1 MDLFNFIRTQL
12 PILDVV
18 SEYTTLKQSG
28 HYFKG
33 NCPFHS
39 EKTASFSVSP
49 HKDIFYCF
57 GCHATGDVVGFLS
70 KIENCSQFEAAKFL
84 VERYNLKVP
93 TDVTKDFEVAQKSE
107 EEKKRYFI
115 LCSLVA
121 QWCHDNLN
129 NNKVAFDYVKDRGF
143 EQNSINKYLMGYF
156 PGGHLSLKNL
166 LNTISKHGFLAH
178 DLIKANIIAE
188 GRNTLY
194 SPFEERI
201 MFPIRDL
208 MGRFC
213 GFGGRIFKEND
224 ERAKYYNSHE
234 NEFFDKGSLLFG
246 LDLAKKAIQE
256 SGRVYLVEGYVDCII
271 MSQNNYNNTIAVLG
285 TSCTTEHLKILSRF
299 TKEIYV
305 LYDGDNA
312 GRNAMLRLT
321 EMCWG
326 FNLDLRV
333 VSLPDKDDP
342 ASFLLNGGDLG
353 GLINSAQDIYSFF
366 IESSSS
372 NFYNKSLQEKIWTVK
387 KIIDI
392 IRNID
397 DSLKRD
403 ILLQEVS
410 SKLNIPVE
418 SLKKES
424 MLESKK
430 LSWQNKEK
438 QDKEN
443 IEDEEYQADVDV
455 SEIEKKLITE
465 IMHNFDLLTPD
476 NFYLVDYFS
485 SPAKEILYALIDLKN
500 PSTSSGQ
507 AGHVL
512 DFNNFIK
519 QLDEDKRQFVSKL
532 LFEHKQERSNN
543 FKNLLLQF
551 QKKNWKRI
559 AYSIKLQIE
568 QAQKNSDIENIKVL
582 LNNFQELKKKLLNG
596 EKNG

>member
-1 MDLFNFIRTQL
+1 MDLFNFLRTQL
-12 PILDVV
+12 PILDVI

-33 NCPFHS
+33 SCPFHS

-84 VERYNLKVP
+84 IERYNLKVP
-93 TDVTKDFEVAQKSE
+93 TDITKNFEVVQKSE
-107 EEKKRYFI
+107 EEKKRYFV

-121 QWCHDNLN
+121 QWCYENLI
-129 NNKVAFDYVKDRGF
+129 NNKLAFDYLKDRGF
-143 EQNSINKYLMGYF
+143 EQRIINTFLIGYF
-156 PGGHLSLKNL
+156 PGGHLALKNL
-166 LNTISKHGFLAH
+166 LTYISKHGFLAH
-178 DLIKANIIAE
+178 DLISAHIIME

-201 MFPIRDL
+201 IFPIKD
-208 MGRFC
+208 MIGRFC
-213 GFGGRIFKEND
+213 GFGGRTFKEND

-234 NEFFDKGSLLFG
+234 NEFFDKSSILFG
-246 LDLAKKAIQE
+246 LDLAKKSIQD
-256 SGRVYLVEGYVDCII
+256 SSRVFLVEGYVDCII
-271 MSQNNYNNTIAVLG
+271 MAQNNFSNTVAVLG

-299 TKEIYV
+299 AKEIYV

-326 FNLDLRV
+326 FNLDLKV
-333 VSLPDKDDP
+333 VRLPENEDP
-342 ASFLLNGGDLG
+342 ASYLLKDGDLNN
-353 GLINSAQDIYSFF
+353 LILIAQDIYSFF
-366 IESSSS
+366 IETSSS

-397 DSLKRD
+397 DVLKRD

-424 MLESKK
+424 MVEPKK
-430 LSWQNKEK
+430 LSWQNKDK
-438 QDKEN
+438 QDK
-443 IEDEEYQADVDV
+443 IESEINEDNQGDVDV

-485 SPAKEILYALIDLKN
+485 SPAKEILYALIDLKKKSEIIN
-500 PSTSSGQ
+500 
-507 AGHVL
+507 
-512 DFNNFIK
+512 FNNFIK
-519 QLDEDKRQFVSKL
+519 QLDDDKKHFVSKL
-532 LFEHKQERSNN
+532 LFEHEQERSNN